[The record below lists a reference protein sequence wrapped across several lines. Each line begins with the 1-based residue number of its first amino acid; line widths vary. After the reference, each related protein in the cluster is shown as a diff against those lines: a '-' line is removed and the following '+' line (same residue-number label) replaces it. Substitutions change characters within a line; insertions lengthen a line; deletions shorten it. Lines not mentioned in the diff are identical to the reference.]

1 MTDASYELRGW
12 FSNGM
17 AGKKFELC
25 KVSEAQTSNLVQKVI
40 DEMEENI
47 YIYQQNKESYILG
60 VLREFD
66 EIVPFF
72 YPQYRGREDI
82 QCIIRCEGVWCL
94 IEENR
99 YHGGAFYA
107 KRYAEEC
114 INNLHLLFESLDVKC
129 LDSELD
135 IMMLQKNAGI
145 DIYRRRE
152 IPKTNRLTACKK
164 QLDEIWQKKRDQIQD
179 SQESPGNIPKELDTD
194 EAKALLKK
202 VIELELC
209 VSDGNL
215 YQWKGTP
222 SLLGYFVDIV
232 SDYLNVRPSNGRL
245 PWKLFK
251 TAFQCSDTDI
261 ATAKQAVNDYKNKSQ
276 SEPEGFLYIKNICK

>member
-1 MTDASYELRGW
+1 MLRLHHVLMDVNEKTQRIVEEIKELKRLA
-12 FSNGM
+12 GM
-17 AGKKFELC
+17 EIL
-25 KVSEAQTSNLVQKVI
+25 
-40 DEMEENI
+40 
-47 YIYQQNKESYILG
+47 QQGTILKPLAY
-60 VLREFD
+60 V
-66 EIVPFF
+66 
-72 YPQYRGREDI
+72 
-82 QCIIRCEGVWCL
+82 
-94 IEENR
+94 
-99 YHGGAFYA
+99 
-107 KRYAEEC
+107 
-114 INNLHLLFESLDVKC
+114 
-129 LDSELD
+129 
-135 IMMLQKNAGI
+135 
-145 DIYRRRE
+145 
-152 IPKTNRLTACKK
+152 
-164 QLDEIWQKKRDQIQD
+164 
-179 SQESPGNIPKELDTD
+179 PKELDTD